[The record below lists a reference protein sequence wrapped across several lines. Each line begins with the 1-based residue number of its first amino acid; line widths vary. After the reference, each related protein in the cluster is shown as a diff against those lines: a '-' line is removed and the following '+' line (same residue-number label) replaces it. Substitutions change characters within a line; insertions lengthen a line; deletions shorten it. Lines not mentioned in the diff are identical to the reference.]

1 MVLLLLSLGRHRRRE
16 EKGFYGSPRGTRAL
30 FVHYGGSAREGLPFI
45 MRDVLIFLGYST
57 AVQVFLT
64 STSGRNQPLPLQKQ
78 KGRIRELLGLSF
90 QEEIRCWGKRGRVK
104 KTAGLG
110 QRNTSSRERPHTNG
124 NESPSQSRAEG
135 QWGWEY
141 HASLPN
147 PVNSIMGCTAL
158 KNLKYKGDH
167 TCMGAPSRGRK
178 SDTTFPAITCTPSM
192 WAAGDEDDGPRGT
205 AWPTE
210 R

>member
-90 QEEIRCWGKRGRVK
+90 QEEIRC
-104 KTAGLG
+104 
-110 QRNTSSRERPHTNG
+110 
-124 NESPSQSRAEG
+124 
-135 QWGWEY
+135 
-141 HASLPN
+141 
-147 PVNSIMGCTAL
+147 
-158 KNLKYKGDH
+158 
-167 TCMGAPSRGRK
+167 
-178 SDTTFPAITCTPSM
+178 
-192 WAAGDEDDGPRGT
+192 
-205 AWPTE
+205 
-210 R
+210 